1 MDRYVRRGRLGLS
14 AEAPRQKLAFLAEE
28 SLRLCSLPGEAE
40 GRVYHFQRLH
50 VQGLSEN
57 DDRTAWLSAFQN
69 AIERQASLAIHGSDP
84 RAAGAEAVY
93 FRSQQEACETFLAL
107 IAARNAPT
115 AWYWPHIIG
124 LPAAA
129 AHKASMPQQVAR
141 VVEKLLA
148 TPAGWMAVATAV
160 LSAASQSDVI
170 TVIKLLPDEM
180 IAHWLSQL
188 GGTDSAYAAPVRFSD
203 SVTSILMRAIAALG
217 ANAPAVLWLA
227 SLAVIRVLPAS
238 AENRSAVRVAKAS
251 LRKLIAES
259 AIGPAGAI
267 WTETSPEACEANT
280 VQPAAPEA
288 LSQVPASA
296 WRPAENRIVG
306 KRSVPQALRDEF
318 CFGEPTSGAGL
329 YFLVN
334 ALRYLQVEQQ
344 HFSLA
349 FLARL
354 FLRIAQH
361 SGIEAG
367 DPILLWAEVTAEQ
380 SGPEPIDDRLL
391 RVWLLKVRR
400 WCWRTGRISMRDIVR
415 RPGYV
420 TLTRTDLD
428 VTLAIDS
435 ADVRIRRIGLDLD
448 PGWVPWFGRV
458 VHFHYRYRGEIH
470 G

>member
-1 MDRYVRRGRLGLS
+1 MRRGRLGLS

-50 VQGLSEN
+50 IQGLSEN
-57 DDRTAWLSAFQN
+57 DDRTAWLFAFQN
-69 AIERQASLAIHGSDP
+69 AIERQASLAVHGSDP
-84 RAAGAEAVY
+84 RAASAEAVY
-93 FRSQQEACETFLAL
+93 FRSQQEACEAFLASL
-107 IAARNAPT
+107 AAGNAPT
-115 AWYWPHIIG
+115 AWYWPHVIG
-124 LPAAA
+124 PPAAV
-129 AHKASMPQQVAR
+129 AHKASVPQQFHR
-141 VVEKLLA
+141 VVEQLLA
-148 TPAGWMAVATAV
+148 TPAGWMAVATAI
-160 LSAASQSDVI
+160 LSPARQGDVI
-170 TVIKLLPDEM
+170 TIIKLLPDEM
-180 IAHWLSQL
+180 ISHWLSQL
-188 GGTDSAYAAPVRFSD
+188 GGTDSAHAAPVRFSD
-203 SVTSILMRAIAALG
+203 SVTPILLRAIAALG
-217 ANAPAVLWLA
+217 ADAPAVLWLA
-227 SLAVIRVLPAS
+227 SLAVVRVWPAS
-238 AENRSAVRVAKAS
+238 AENRSVVRVARAS
-251 LRKLIAES
+251 LRKLIADA
-259 AIGPAGAI
+259 AIEPAGTTR
-267 WTETSPEACEANT
+267 TEISPDTSEATT
-280 VQPAAPEA
+280 VQLAAPEA
-288 LSQVPASA
+288 LSQIPASA
-296 WRPAENRIVG
+296 TRPAESRIDG
-306 KRSVPQALRDEF
+306 KRSAPQVLRDEF
-318 CFGEPTSGAGL
+318 CFGEPTSAAGL

-361 SGIEAG
+361 SCIEAG

-380 SGPEPIDDRLL
+380 SGPEPINDRLL

-458 VHFHYRYRGEIH
+458 VRFHYRYRGEIH